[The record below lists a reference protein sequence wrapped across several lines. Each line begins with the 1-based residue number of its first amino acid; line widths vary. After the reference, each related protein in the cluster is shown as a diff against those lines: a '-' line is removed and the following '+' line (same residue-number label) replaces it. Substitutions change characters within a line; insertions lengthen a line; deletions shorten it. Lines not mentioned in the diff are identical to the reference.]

1 VIRPAHG
8 SSKSNFP
15 PGTPRVQQ
23 RIDWDL
29 LVGYLSGECTREE
42 RVRAARLLAGDHF
55 HRQVLEA
62 ITAGAQQV
70 ASPRLAVQRVPQ
82 RSVWPVAACLLAI
95 VGGALLFA
103 LLRSLEWW
111 VKPSIVSRSF
121 ETHAAERA
129 QISMPDGSAIV
140 LGPVSTLRYTIT
152 SGRHPS
158 ADVALTGEA
167 TFAVVHDETRPFR
180 VRAGGAVV
188 TDMGTRFGIQAY
200 DSLTARI
207 VVAEGTVAVGPTK
220 RSPWRSRAD
229 STLHSND
236 AATVSGGKLRVVHG
250 VDPERELAW
259 SKGELAFVDTPIDD
273 AIPMLNRWF
282 DLEIKIGDPAL
293 HSRKLTA
300 TYHDDPITTV
310 IGQLESALQAKAVRD
325 GRKVTLYGASP

>member
-1 VIRPAHG
+1 MR
-8 SSKSNFP
+8 
-15 PGTPRVQQ
+15 Q

-42 RVRAARLLAGDHF
+42 RVRVAQLLAGDQL
-55 HRQVLEA
+55 HRQVAEA
-62 ITAGAQQV
+62 VTAGAQRV
-70 ASPRLAVQRVPQ
+70 ALPRLAARRVPQ
-82 RSVWPVAACLLAI
+82 RSLWPIAACFVAI

-140 LGPVSTLRYTIT
+140 LGPVSTLKYTIT

-167 TFAVVHDETRPFR
+167 TFTVVHDETRPFR

-188 TDMGTRFGIQAY
+188 TDMGTRFGVQAY
-200 DSLTARI
+200 DSLTARV
-207 VVAEGTVAVGPTK
+207 VVAEGTVAVGPAA
-220 RSPWRSRAD
+220 RSRGHDRAD
-229 STLHSND
+229 STLYPKD
-236 AATVSGGKLRVVHG
+236 AAIVSGGKLSVVHG

-259 SKGELAFVDTPIDD
+259 SKGELAFVGTPIDE
-273 AIPMLNRWF
+273 AIPMLDRWF
-282 DLEIKIGDPAL
+282 DLDIRIGDPAL
-293 HSRKLTA
+293 HNRQLTV

-310 IGQLESALQAKAVRD
+310 IGSLERALHAKAVRD